1 MDVRRAYHRYV
12 PRSIRT
18 TVRRARG
25 RGAAPDSTDVP
36 RSGSASSGFEA
47 AVRKLYERPDGS
59 PVHPMHETWLNYA
72 LETNARGEEVARTV
86 SEFSPLVGRR
96 HLDIGSAYGGTVL
109 AFAARGATSMGV
121 EIVPSLLKLSRIN
134 AADFPGVAVEMIEGD
149 ILDEDIHSGL
159 GTFDIITCE
168 HVIEHVSDVRKFLG
182 VLSGLLGDHGLGH
195 LLIPNPFNPKEVAGD
210 GHYGLFGLTILERDV
225 AEAYFHATGWN
236 EEYGVGEY
244 CFTYRDHEMMFREA
258 GMFLEQIYPPEDVN
272 QSEALEEVAGKVRGL
287 ASTFESKVASGEI
300 PPAFVENVRLALG
313 DYAAGFERAHTRFL
327 DSSDGLRRSIGRD
340 LLVQYG
346 QDAWY
351 VIAYKE
357 LGPAIN
363 AVGDPRV

>member
-1 MDVRRAYHRYV
+1 M
-12 PRSIRT
+12 
-18 TVRRARG
+18 
-25 RGAAPDSTDVP
+25 
-36 RSGSASSGFEA
+36 
-47 AVRKLYERPDGS
+47 
-59 PVHPMHETWLNYA
+59 NYA

-86 SEFSPLVGRR
+86 SEFSPLAGRR

-109 AFAARGATSMGV
+109 AFAGRGATSMGI
-121 EIVPSLLKLSRIN
+121 EIVPSLLELGRVN
-134 AADFPGVAVEMIEGD
+134 AADFPDVAVEMIEGD
-149 ILDEDIHSGL
+149 ILDEGIHSGL

-182 VLSGLLGDHGLGH
+182 VLSGLLSDHGLGH

-225 AEAYFHATGWN
+225 AEAYFHATTWN

-258 GMFLEQIYPPEDVN
+258 GMYLEQIHPPGDVN
-272 QSEALEEVAGKVRGL
+272 LSETLEEVVGRVRGL

-300 PPAFVENVRLALG
+300 PAAFVENVRLALG
-313 DYAAGFERAHTRFL
+313 GYVAAFERAHKRFL
-327 DSSDGLRRSIGRD
+327 DSSDGLRSSIGRD

-357 LGPAIN
+357 LGPAIG